1 MENGTKEI
9 SKSHYANHYNYS
21 KHDSHSLVPFRTM
34 QIRTI
39 RGPLYYLYFINVS
52 HKQDVLLTL
61 NGCGTFTYTTTYKA
75 IHPPP
80 TLSLPSSTYQFV
92 KICLALAMVAQY
104 TTFISEKLENH
115 QNLKCFTIVNLSE
128 SIFMSETK
136 S

>member
-1 MENGTKEI
+1 MPSSTGGPLIVWNMGQK
-9 SKSHYANHYNYS
+9 KFQNHTMQITIITYS
-21 KHDSHSLVPFRTM
+21 KHDLHSLVPFRTM

-92 KICLALAMVAQY
+92 KICLALAMVA
-104 TTFISEKLENH
+104 
-115 QNLKCFTIVNLSE
+115 
-128 SIFMSETK
+128 
-136 S
+136 